1 MSKKMQVALYEI
13 LDNAERYQY
22 LEEADEYQESNKR
35 YIRISNIVE
44 VEFDMIDDA
53 FIVPKKVEALRA
65 EKAAAAA
72 KFDEKIGKLLAITQ
86 QPEDVS

>member
-1 MSKKMQVALYEI
+1 MQVALYEI